1 MAIFILKSIGK
12 FPLVSIIES
21 LSLVFLIVRYDHQII
36 YIMVRTFI
44 ILLGFISAQSF
55 AQDPTILWENTI
67 GGNSWDSPAAMI
79 NSANGGYVLVCN
91 SESGI
96 SGDKTENNVG
106 GNDIW
111 VFELDSEGNIIW
123 QNTIGGNDTDRARS
137 IFQTTDGGYLLG
149 GDSRSNSSGDKTENS
164 RGGYD
169 FWVVKID
176 AAGLVEWD
184 KTLGGDDH
192 DVLTSA
198 IQNSNDEFIVT
209 GLSWSNISGDK
220 TENNVGL
227 TDIWV
232 LKLSNSGSIIWQ
244 NTIGGSDLDLPA
256 QIIEAIDGGYVIVAS
271 SDSNASGDKTDD
283 SEGERDLWVIKIDE
297 AGALGWQNTIGGS
310 DLDSASGITIG
321 GTDGYLVLGDS
332 KSDASGDK
340 SENSMGLQDYWIV
353 KLDLGGN
360 IVWQNTIGGEGSD
373 VPSDVTLLENGG
385 YLVTGWS
392 TSLSSGDKDEDSV
405 GLDYWVVR
413 TDAQGIINGQNT
425 FTANDFDSSSSVI
438 EDANGD
444 FLVAGQSRSGI
455 SGDKSE
461 ALIGVQ
467 DNWVIKFSNF
477 LGVSENK
484 LSNGFIIYPNPTSGI
499 LTIDNPLS
507 VEYTSVRL
515 LDMLG
520 RELEK
525 FKTSTNNNGQE
536 IDISKIQ
543 SGVYFIE
550 IAGVNFKTS
559 ARIIKQ

>member
-1 MAIFILKSIGK
+1 
-12 FPLVSIIES
+12 
-21 LSLVFLIVRYDHQII
+21 
-36 YIMVRTFI
+36 MVRTLI
-44 ILLGFISAQSF
+44 ILLGFFSAQTF
-55 AQDPTILWENTI
+55 AQDPTVLWENTI

-79 NSANGGYVLVCN
+79 ASSTGGYVLVCN

-96 SGDKTENNVG
+96 SGDKTENNTG

-123 QNTIGGNDTDRARS
+123 QNTIGGDDTDRARS
-137 IFQTTDGGYLLG
+137 IFKTADGGYLIG

-176 AAGLVEWD
+176 DVGLVEWD

-192 DVLTSA
+192 DVLTSV
-198 IQNSNDEFIVT
+198 IQNGNGEFLVT
-209 GLSWSNISGDK
+209 GLSSSDTSGDK
-220 TENNVGL
+220 TEDSVGGL
-227 TDIWV
+227 DIWV
-232 LKLSNSGSIIWQ
+232 LKLSNTGAIIWQ
-244 NTIGGSDLDLPA
+244 NTIGGTDLDTPA

-297 AGALGWQNTIGGS
+297 VGALGWQNTLGGS
-310 DLDSASGITIG
+310 DLDSARGITIS

-353 KLDLGGN
+353 KLGLGGN
-360 IVWQNTIGGEGSD
+360 IIWQNTIGGEDSD
-373 VPSDVTLLENGG
+373 VPSDVILLENGG

-405 GLDYWVVR
+405 DLDYWVVR
-413 TDAQGIINGQNT
+413 TDAQGVINGQNT

-461 ALIGVQ
+461 ALIGIQ

-559 ARIIKQ
+559 ERIIKQ